1 MKKALLLVFMG
12 LLLFSFGCA
21 TKEYV
26 KEQVDP
32 LADRINKLE
41 AKITA
46 IESKIGRLKA
56 SSR

>member
-1 MKKALLLVFMG
+1 MG

-41 AKITA
+41 AKIT
-46 IESKIGRLKA
+46 GN
-56 SSR
+56 